1 VRLPGR
7 VSGPEAV
14 RARMRAPDNECLR
27 MINRLIE
34 LSLRNRFIVVAL
46 YLGLAAWGWWAL
58 GATPIDAIPDLSDNQ
73 VIVFTDW
80 PGHSPQ
86 EVEDQVTYPLTVNLQ
101 GLAGIRVVRSQ
112 SAFGFSMV
120 YAIFE
125 DDVDLYFARARV
137 LERMSL
143 ITKALPAGVTPTLGP
158 DATGVGHVFWY
169 TVESPNLSLRDL
181 RTLQD
186 WFIRYQLNAVPGV
199 AEVASVGGYVQQYQI
214 DVDPNR
220 LRTYNLPLGA
230 VVAAVRDS
238 NLNVGGN
245 VLESNGAW
253 LIVRGVGLIASVDD
267 VKRIAVGASNG
278 VPIYVEQVADVH
290 VGDAFR
296 VASLVK
302 GTTEAVGGVV
312 VARSGVNT
320 KAVIDAVKGR
330 IAQIQPGL
338 PAGVR
343 IVPFYDRSTLI
354 AQSVDTLRRALL
366 EEIALVTLAHV
377 IFLMHFR
384 SILIV
389 TIPLP
394 LAVLLSFLGM
404 YYAGISSNIMSLAG
418 IAIAIGV
425 LVDAGIVVTE
435 NAFRHVEQCGVDPR
449 DRRRVWET
457 VRESTR
463 LVGRPVF
470 FSMAIILMAFVPVFA
485 LTGQEGKLFHPL
497 AFTKTFAVLAATAI
511 AVTLVPVLCSL
522 LIGGRFRSEDANP
535 VMRALRRFYKPVLEA
550 ALAHRLSTI
559 SAAAL
564 LFAGALLVARGIGSE
579 FMPPLNEGD
588 LMFMPIADPSISLEE
603 NTKIASKQ
611 NAALMA
617 FPEVEYVVAKVA
629 RADTS
634 TDPAP
639 LNMTETI
646 VHLKP
651 RKQWRAGMTLDRLRA
666 DMGRAVQMPGV
677 SNIWTMPII
686 NRIDMLTTGVRSEV
700 GVKIFGTDLTTLEDT
715 ARRVAD
721 VVRQVAG
728 ASNVYPEQVT
738 SGQYLNVEIDRAAAA
753 RYGIGVGDIQ
763 QVIETAIGDTAL
775 TTTIEGRRRFPVRV
789 RYSPEYRADP
799 RMLAQVLVAAPSGSQ
814 IPLGQLARI
823 EHVRGP
829 AMISSENGLLLATVL
844 LNVQGRDVGGFVDEA
859 RARVAQE
866 IALPAGYYI
875 GWSGRWENQE
885 HARRRLQV
893 VVPIVLLVIFILLY
907 FTYHSAAEAAHVLLA
922 VPFALTGGVYLL
934 WLLGYNFSVAVWV
947 GFIALFGTAVQTG
960 VVMVIY
966 LEEAVARK
974 RQQMGGALTR
984 EALRD
989 AVVEGALLR
998 LRPKVMTVSTVVAG
1012 LLPIMWS
1019 TQVGSEVMKPL
1030 ATPVLGG
1037 MVSSLLHVLVVT
1049 PVIFFWLHE
1058 RRLGLQ
1064 EEPLSPRSRR
1074 WAVPPRAVAAGC
1086 AVLIIGVAS
1095 VYGWRHIGRSHD
1107 AADVR
1112 SGTVVQRVN
1121 AGNLQISLVSPTG
1134 TLRQGRNVFIIE
1146 FRSADGWLVD
1156 VGAVRASG
1164 TMSMPGMVMSSGLE
1178 VRRTTAV
1185 GRYEASGEFGMAG
1198 AWHMAIEWDGP
1209 AGKSSVNFEGAVQ

>member
-1 VRLPGR
+1 
-7 VSGPEAV
+7 
-14 RARMRAPDNECLR
+14 
-27 MINRLIE
+27 MINRLIDVA
-34 LSLRNRFIVVAL
+34 LKNRFIVVAL
-46 YLGLAAWGWWAL
+46 YLALAGWGWWAL
-58 GATPIDAIPDLSDNQ
+58 TATPIDAIPDLSDNQ

-86 EVEDQVTYPLTVNLQ
+86 EVEDQITYPLTTNLQ
-101 GLAGIRVVRSQ
+101 GLAGVRVVRSQ

-120 YAIFE
+120 YVVFE
-125 DDVDLYFARARV
+125 DDIDLYFARSRV

-143 ITKALPAGVTPTLGP
+143 VAKSLPSGVTPMLGP
-158 DATGVGHVFWY
+158 DATGVGHVLWY
-169 TVESPNLSLRDL
+169 TVESPNHSLRDL

-186 WFIRYQLNAVPGV
+186 WFVRYQLNAVPGV
-199 AEVASVGGYVQQYQI
+199 AEVASVGGHVQQYQI

-220 LRTYNLPLGA
+220 LRSYNLPLGA
-230 VVAAVRDS
+230 VVEAVRTS

-253 LIVRGVGLIASVDD
+253 LIVRGVGLIQSVDD
-267 VKRIAVGASNG
+267 VKRIVVGSSNG
-278 VPIYVEQVADVH
+278 VPVYVEQIADVQI
-290 VGDAFR
+290 GNAFR

-302 GTTEAVGGVV
+302 GTNEAVGGVV
-312 VARSGVNT
+312 VARTGVNT
-320 KAVIDAVKGR
+320 KQVIDAVKAR
-330 IAQIQPGL
+330 MAQIAPGL
-338 PAGVR
+338 PPGVS
-343 IVPFYDRSTLI
+343 IVPFYDRSELI
-354 AQSVDTLRRALL
+354 EQAVDTLRVALV

-377 IFLMHFR
+377 IFLMHVR

-394 LAVLLSFLGM
+394 LAVLMSFLGM

-435 NAFRHVEQCGVDPR
+435 NAFRSVEQRGVDVR

-470 FSMAIILMAFVPVFA
+470 FSMAIILLAFIPVFA

-497 AFTKTFAVLAATAI
+497 AFTKTFAVLAATVI
-511 AVTLVPVLCSL
+511 AVTLVPVLCTL
-522 LIGGRFRSEDANP
+522 LLGGKLHPEEANP
-535 VMRALRRFYKPVLEA
+535 VMRVLRSLYRPVLST
-550 ALAHRLSTI
+550 ALAHRALTI
-559 SAAAL
+559 ATAGV
-564 LFAGALLVARGIGSE
+564 LFAGAILLARGIGSE
-579 FMPPLNEGD
+579 FMPALNEGD

-603 NTKIASKQ
+603 NTGIAARQ
-611 NAALMA
+611 NAALMK

-651 RKQWRAGMTLDRLRA
+651 REQWRDGMTLDRLRA
-666 DMGRAVQMPGV
+666 EMGRAVQLPGV

-686 NRIDMLTTGVRSEV
+686 NRIDMLTTGIRSEV
-700 GVKIFGTDLTTLEDT
+700 GVKIFGTDLRVLEELARKVADT
-715 ARRVAD
+715 VRRVP
-721 VVRQVAG
+721 G
-728 ASNVYPEQVT
+728 SSNVYPEQVT
-738 SGQYLNVEIDRAAAA
+738 SGQYLNIDIDRAAAA
-753 RYGIGVGDIQ
+753 RYGIGAGDIQ
-763 QVIETAIGDTAL
+763 QVIETAVGETTL
-775 TTTIEGRRRFPVRV
+775 TMTIEGRERFPVRV
-789 RYSPEYRADP
+789 RYAPEYRADP
-799 RMLAQVLVAAPSGSQ
+799 QRLGHVLVAAPNGTQ
-814 IPLGQLARI
+814 VPLAQLARI
-823 EHVRGP
+823 EHARGP

-844 LNVQGRDVGGFVDEA
+844 LNVQGRHVGGFVEEA
-859 RARVAQE
+859 RAAVLREVS
-866 IALPAGYYI
+866 LPEGYYV

-885 HARRRLQV
+885 RARARLQIV
-893 VVPIVLLVIFILLY
+893 LPVVLLVIFVLLY
-907 FTYHSAAEAAHVLLA
+907 FTYHSALEAAHVLLA

-966 LEEAVARK
+966 LEEAIERK
-974 RQQMGGALTR
+974 RQQMGGTLTR
-984 EALRD
+984 AALRD

-1019 TQVGSEVMKPL
+1019 TRAGAEVMKPL

-1037 MVSSLLHVLVVT
+1037 MVSSLVHVLIVT
-1049 PVIFFWLHE
+1049 PVIFFWIRE

-1064 EEPLSPRSRR
+1064 HAALPEPNTTAGLPRKALAAVAVIALLIASLVVWQRSRAER
-1074 WAVPPRAVAAGC
+1074 TDAGQVATG
-1086 AVLIIGVAS
+1086 
-1095 VYGWRHIGRSHD
+1095 
-1107 AADVR
+1107 
-1112 SGTVVQRVN
+1112 VVQTIR
-1121 AGNLQISLVSPTG
+1121 AGGLDIVLLSPTG
-1134 TLRQGRNVFIIE
+1134 TLRQGRNTFTIE
-1146 FRSADGWLVD
+1146 FRRAGTNTLVD
-1156 VGAVRASG
+1156 VGVVRASANM
-1164 TMSMPGMVMSSGLE
+1164 TMPGMVMSSGLQVRPTE
-1178 VRRTTAV
+1178 VP
-1185 GRYEASGEFGMAG
+1185 GRYSATADFGMAG
-1198 AWHMAIEWDGP
+1198 AWQTAIEWDGL
-1209 AGKSSVNFEGAVQ
+1209 AGKGSVNFQGGVQ